1 MLGRAENLVNTDVF
15 VRLHVFSFLLIFVVL
30 GSVLRPHFGHF
41 WGSWETNLLIF
52 RVLEIGS
59 NFIDLHGLTRDT
71 PQAEGIGSDGA

>member
-15 VRLHVFSFLLIFVVL
+15 VRLHVFSCFWICDVL
-30 GSVLRPHFGHF
+30 GSVLGPHFGHF

-59 NFIDLHGLTRDT
+59 NFIDFL
-71 PQAEGIGSDGA
+71 GIPWRGPG